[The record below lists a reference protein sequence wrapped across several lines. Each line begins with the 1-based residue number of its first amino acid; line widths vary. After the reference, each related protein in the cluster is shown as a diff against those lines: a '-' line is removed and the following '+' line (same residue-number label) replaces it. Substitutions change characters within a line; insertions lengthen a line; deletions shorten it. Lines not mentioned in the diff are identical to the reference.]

1 MRPHP
6 LLVAPLAAAILAA
19 LPTIARASDPPTVDG
34 DTVLPK
40 VVVEGTRANIAPAR
54 AVDDASLEARA
65 AATSDAASLLEGQPG
80 VWINAAGGVS
90 GLPSI
95 RGLADDRLRIRLD
108 GADITA
114 SCPNHMN
121 PALSY
126 VAPSDVA
133 RIVVYPGITPVSQGG
148 DSIGGSIV
156 VERSQPSFAAAGE
169 GIVLSG
175 ELGTYY
181 RSNGDAHGANASLT
195 IASEHLSV
203 RYTGATARAGNY
215 RAGGEFKD
223 YDFTGREGHTLDRD
237 EVGSTGYV
245 SHNQSLQLAYT
256 NGDHLLEAR
265 LGWQQIPRQDYPN
278 QRMDLTDNRQRSTN
292 LRYLGQFGWG
302 RLEARAYRETLDHA
316 MDFGPDKRFWYGAA
330 SGGNNPPGGQAT
342 PCAPIGPTCAAG
354 MPMLTS
360 SDTTAFML
368 DADITLQGED
378 RLRLGLEQ
386 RAYRLDDW
394 WPPSGGMMSPGE
406 FWNIRDGE
414 RDRTAAYAEWEHHLG
429 PRWTA
434 ELGVRYERVRMDA
447 GPVQGYNP
455 ASNMMGSWQMR
466 DAALFNAADRARS
479 DGNWD
484 ATAILRQSVSD
495 RMDIAYGLARK
506 VRSPGLYEVF
516 PWSTWT
522 MAAVMNNFVG
532 DGNGYVG
539 NLALAPERA
548 LTASVT
554 IDLHAADRRWELQ
567 ATPYVTSIA
576 DYIDAI
582 QWNPDTNAAR
592 SVPVRNAFTVL
603 KYVNQ
608 DARLHGLDLSGKA
621 RLAETGLGVF
631 ALQGTLSWVHGE
643 NRTTGDGLYNR
654 MPANARLSLTQR
666 LGGWDNALEL
676 VAVARKD
683 DVSQVRNEL
692 ETAGYGLLHL
702 RFSRAWSALRVDFGV
717 ENLFDRHYALPTGGA
732 YLGQGTTMSINP
744 PVPNYPRWG
753 TQVPGPG
760 RSLYAAVTLAF

>member
-1 MRPHP
+1 MRSHP

-19 LPTIARASDPPTVDG
+19 LPTLAHASDLPAADG

-40 VVVEGTRANIAPAR
+40 VVVQGTRANIAPAR
-54 AVDDASLEARA
+54 AVDDDALAAAA
-65 AATSDAASLLEGQPG
+65 AATSDTASLLKDQPG
-80 VWINAAGGVS
+80 LWLNPAGGVS

-156 VERSQPSFAAAGE
+156 VERSQPSFAAPGT
-169 GIVLSG
+169 GIALSG

-181 RSNGDAHGANASLT
+181 RSNGDAHGANVSLNV
-195 IASEHLSV
+195 ASEHFSM
-203 RYTGATARAGNY
+203 RYTGSTARADNY
-215 RAGGEFKD
+215 RAGGDFKL
-223 YDFTGREGHTLDRD
+223 YAFTGRAGHVLARD

-278 QRMDLTDNRQRSTN
+278 QRMDMTDNRQRSAN
-292 LRYLGQFGWG
+292 LRYLGQFSWG
-302 RLEARAYRETLDHA
+302 RLEARAYRELLDHA

-360 SDTTAFML
+360 SNTTAFML
-368 DADITLQGED
+368 DADIALQGED
-378 RLRLGLEQ
+378 HLRLGLEQ

-394 WPPSGGMMSPGE
+394 WPPSGGMMGPGE
-406 FWNIRDGE
+406 FYNIRDGK
-414 RDRTAAYAEWEHHLG
+414 RDRSAAYAEWEHHLA

-434 ELGVRYERVRMDA
+434 ELGVRYERVRMNA
-447 GPVQGYNP
+447 SPVQGYNP
-455 ASNMMGSWQMR
+455 MTNMMGSWQMR
-466 DAALFNAADRARS
+466 DAALFNAANRSRS

-484 ATAILRQSVSD
+484 ATMILRQSVSD
-495 RMDIAYGLARK
+495 RMDIAYGVARK
-506 VRSPGLYEVF
+506 TRSPGLYEVF

-554 IDLHAADRRWELQ
+554 FDLHGADRRWELQ
-567 ATPYVTSIA
+567 ITPYVTSVT

-582 QWNPDTNAAR
+582 QWDPSTNAAR
-592 SVPVRNAFTVL
+592 SIPVRNAFTVL

-608 DARLHGLDLSGKA
+608 DARLYGMDLSGKA
-621 RLAETGLGVF
+621 RLAESGLGVF
-631 ALQGTLSWVHGE
+631 TLQGTLSWMHGE

-654 MPANARLSLTQR
+654 MPTNARVSLTQR

-676 VAVARKD
+676 VAVARKHG
-683 DVSQVRNEL
+683 VSQVRNEL
-692 ETAGYGLLHL
+692 ETAGYGLLNL
-702 RFSRAWSALRVDFGV
+702 RFSRAWSALRLDFGV
-717 ENLFDRHYALPTGGA
+717 ENLFDRLYALPTGGA
-732 YLGQGTTMSINP
+732 YVGQGTTMSINP
-744 PVPNYPRWG
+744 PVPNYPQWG

-760 RSLYAAVTLAF
+760 RSLYAAVTLPF